1 MNKEE
6 FIKRIY
12 SKKYIDKQVAK
23 IKLLGTGN
31 KMNVYDL
38 MIGRLFS
45 SVMLFIVVLFL
56 FDYGYIMAP
65 LITLIYY
72 FLFNRVMLDDKLKKR
87 QIRLESEAMHFFE
100 VLTLSLETGRN
111 LVEAIEVTTAN
122 VSGILSNE
130 FKETVREVNFGKSL
144 NEALGDMQ
152 AKIPSDTI
160 SNIILSLTESNLY
173 GNSIIN
179 NLYNQIDFLREKRKM
194 EVKGR
199 ISKVPILISVIS
211 VLFFIPLLLLLI
223 LGPIIL
229 EYLGR

>member
-6 FIKRIY
+6 FIKKLY
-12 SKKYIDKQVAK
+12 SEKYINKQIAK

-31 KMNVYDL
+31 KMNVYSL
-38 MIGRLFS
+38 MMGRLFS
-45 SVMLFIVVLFL
+45 SAVVFIVLLFISN
-56 FDYGYIMAP
+56 YGYIIAP
-65 LITLIYY
+65 LVTLVYY
-72 FLFNRVMLDDKLKKR
+72 FLFNRIVLDDKLKKR
-87 QIRLESEAMHFFE
+87 TIKLESEAMHFFE

-111 LVEAIEVTTAN
+111 LVEAIEVTTSN

-144 NEALGDMQ
+144 NEALSDMQ
-152 AKIPSDTI
+152 EKIPSDTI

-173 GNSIIN
+173 GNSIIQ
-179 NLYNQIDFLREKRKM
+179 NLYSQIDFLREKRKM

-211 VLFFIPLLLLLI
+211 VLFFIPLLLLII
-223 LGPIIL
+223 LGPVLL
-229 EYLGR
+229 EYLG